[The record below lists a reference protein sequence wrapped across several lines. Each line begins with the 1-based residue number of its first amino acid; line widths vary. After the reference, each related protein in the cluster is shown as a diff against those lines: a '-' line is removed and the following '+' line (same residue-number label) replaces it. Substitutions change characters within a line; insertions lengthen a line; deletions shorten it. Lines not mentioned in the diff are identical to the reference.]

1 MQSWYAS
8 LSIQTLQI
16 KKKNDLRLI
25 KYHASKVKQYVIE
38 NLEKDN
44 ENRKKRIREKE
55 DYYDTWEG
63 EFFR

>member
-16 KKKNDLRLI
+16 KKNDLRLI

-38 NLEKDN
+38 NLEKEKEN
-44 ENRKKRIREKE
+44 ENRKKE
-55 DYYDTWEG
+55 DK
-63 EFFR
+63 RKRRLL

>member
-16 KKKNDLRLI
+16 KKNDLRLI

>member
-16 KKKNDLRLI
+16 KKNDLRLI

-38 NLEKDN
+38 NLEKEN

>member
-16 KKKNDLRLI
+16 KKNDLRLI

-38 NLEKDN
+38 NLEKEN

-63 EFFR
+63 EFFL

>member
-38 NLEKDN
+38 NLEKEN

>member
-38 NLEKDN
+38 NLEKEN
-44 ENRKKRIREKE
+44 ENRKKRTREKE